1 MENFISSLPKPLLA
15 FFAIVIGIALVL
27 LMNPL
32 HTVCDSQEE
41 IVRDLQIGVLFP
53 KEIKKSK
60 IPPSL
65 VRVKEACQVGNSPG
79 SCSEYFSLLKKI
91 SKDVLSS
98 STECVAQLYGIKE
111 ISAALNDGIELMV
124 RLAWGNKPPE
134 MGPDKLG
141 WLHEAEVATFC
152 QLKNIYLQVYGD
164 EAWNEFRLKIFNK
177 LPGEELL
184 STSESAVEENK
195 DPRKALSLMSE
206 QEVFGRSLFSVSCET
221 Y

>member
-15 FFAIVIGIALVL
+15 FIAILIGIALVF

-60 IPPSL
+60 MPPSL

-111 ISAALNDGIELMV
+111 ISAAMNDGLELMV

-134 MGPDKLG
+134 IGPEKLG
-141 WLHEAEVATFC
+141 WLHEAEVTTFC
-152 QLKNIYLQVYGD
+152 QLKNIYIQVNGED
-164 EAWNEFRLKIFNK
+164 VWNDFRSKIFKK

-184 STSESAVEENK
+184 GMSESSTEVGK

-206 QEVFGRSLFSVSCET
+206 QEVYGRSLFSVPCES